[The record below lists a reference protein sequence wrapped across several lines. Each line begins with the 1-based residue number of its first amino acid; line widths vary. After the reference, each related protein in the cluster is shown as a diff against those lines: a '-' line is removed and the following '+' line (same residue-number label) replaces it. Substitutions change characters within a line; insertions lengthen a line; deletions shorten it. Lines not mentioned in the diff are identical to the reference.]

1 MLAYKELQ
9 AAILSMRI
17 KRTHI
22 QKETIRKK
30 KLTKKKITKIKIY
43 HKEVIRDGR
52 SKNW

>member
-30 KLTKKKITKIKIY
+30 KLTKIKIKIKIY

-52 SKNW
+52 RKNW